1 MRSIR
6 PTKLPKG
13 KKKGKNE
20 EKKQEQQRQRNQQQT
35 GNAVKIRAH
44 SPKML
49 IEQSKYRAVTAAAAT
64 TTSRGKKYIELFSP
78 LSPINFQY

>member
-13 KKKGKNE
+13 KKKGRNE
-20 EKKQEQQRQRNQQQT
+20 EKKQEQQRQRQRNQQQT

-49 IEQSKYRAVTAAAAT
+49 IEQSKYRAATAAA
-64 TTSRGKKYIELFSP
+64 RVKNIY
-78 LSPINFQY
+78 